1 MIQLTHPAARAAAAA
16 TTLLGAIVLA
26 SPSFAASSTA
36 REKVAQANSEQ
47 AMAAT
52 APESPRVQT
61 VEARIKELHRRL
73 HITEAQKAQWDALTQ
88 VMRENAQAMADVEK
102 QRASDASS
110 MNAVEVVKSYSAVID
125 AHEDGMKKFVP
136 AFENLYN
143 SLSDAQKKTADAMF
157 RIRART
163 EAKKEVSKAS

>member
-1 MIQLTHPAARAAAAA
+1 MIQFTDRAARATAAAA
-16 TTLLGAIVLA
+16 TLLGALVLA
-26 SPSFAASSTA
+26 SPSFAASSTH
-36 REKVAQANSEQ
+36 RERVAQASSEQ
-47 AMAAT
+47 AMAAPAT
-52 APESPRVQT
+52 ESPRVQT
-61 VEARIKELHRRL
+61 VEARIKELHRKL

-88 VMRENAQAMADVEK
+88 VMRENAQAMAEVEK
-102 QRASDASS
+102 QRAADASS
-110 MNAVEVVKSYSAVID
+110 MNAVDVVKSYSAVID

-157 RIRART
+157 RVRART